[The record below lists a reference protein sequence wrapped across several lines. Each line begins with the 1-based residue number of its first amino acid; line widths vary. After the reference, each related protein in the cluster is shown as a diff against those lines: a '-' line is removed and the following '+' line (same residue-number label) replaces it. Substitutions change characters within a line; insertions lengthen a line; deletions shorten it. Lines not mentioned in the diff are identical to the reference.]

1 LGHWVKASSGF
12 ELNFSNTRGKS
23 DVESAVIMPK
33 HAIIATRPCFSS
45 ASRYLRQSGERAVS
59 NREVG
64 DA

>member
-1 LGHWVKASSGF
+1 
-12 ELNFSNTRGKS
+12 
-23 DVESAVIMPK
+23 MPK